1 MTGGAAGSSPFVGLP
16 DRQFWKHDPGIAD
29 HRLFDPVS
37 DIPFTITTTDRVVT
51 AGSCFAQHVGRRLAA
66 AGFQH
71 YIAEPAHPVVPET
84 VATRFNYG
92 QFSCRYGNIYTA
104 RQLLQLLRRAYGEFV
119 PVVRSWP
126 VAPGR
131 GRRVV
136 DPFRP
141 RIQPDGFSST
151 AELLADRDHH
161 FHRVRRAIETMD
173 VFVFTLGLTEA
184 WEDRRDGAIH
194 PLAPGV
200 AGGVFD
206 PETVGFRNFDE
217 AETADDLIAALAFI
231 RARNPG
237 VRIVLTV
244 SPVPLNATYEDR
256 HVFVSTTWSKAAL
269 RIAAERARRSFDG
282 CAYFPSYEII
292 TAPHVRGLYYDE
304 TCREVT
310 AGGVD
315 HVMGLFLR
323 HFAGVAQSTLTE
335 EQAPA
340 AADPTVL
347 AAAQQAERERVFEVL
362 CDEQLITNRARDV
375 NEGP

>member
-1 MTGGAAGSSPFVGLP
+1 MSGATKGSSPFIGLP

-37 DIPFTITTTDRVVT
+37 DIPFTITASDRVVT

-71 YIAEPAHPVVPET
+71 FIAEPAHPVVPEA

-92 QFSCRYGNIYTA
+92 MFSCRYGNVYTA
-104 RQLLQLLRRAYGEFV
+104 RQLLQLLRRAYGEYV
-119 PVVRSWP
+119 PAARSWP
-126 VAPGR
+126 LAPGR

-141 RIQPDGFSST
+141 RIQPDGFSSE

-161 FHRVRRAIETMD
+161 FYRVRHAIETMD

-184 WEDRRDGAIH
+184 WEDRRDGAIY

-200 AGGVFD
+200 SGGNFD
-206 PETVGFRNFDE
+206 PEVVGFRNFDE

-231 RARNPG
+231 RARNPR
-237 VRIVLTV
+237 VRVVLTV

-269 RIAAERARRSFDG
+269 RIAAERGRRAFEG
-282 CAYFPSYEII
+282 CTYFPSYEII
-292 TAPHVRGLYYDE
+292 TAPHVRGQYYDD

-310 AGGVD
+310 ASGVD

-323 HFAGVAQSTLTE
+323 HFAGVEPATVTE
-335 EQAPA
+335 QQASPA
-340 AADPTVL
+340 AGPVGLSADR
-347 AAAQQAERERVFEVL
+347 QSERERVFEVL
-362 CDEQLITNRARDV
+362 CDEQAITNRA
-375 NEGP
+375 E